1 MLVKFSANGLGLRQ
15 AGDERRLVKGGF
27 SHSRAGI
34 VRTRKVDDAGAEQR
48 FRIAFGIADIP
59 RDDQMCPDVNG
70 QRGVWGTRAQDE
82 AL

>member
-34 VRTRKVDDAGAEQR
+34 VRTRKVDDTGEEL
-48 FRIAFGIADIP
+48 RIRTVFGIADVSC
-59 RDDQMCPDVNG
+59 DDQMCPDVHA
-70 QRGVWGTRAQDE
+70 QRSVWGTRAQDE